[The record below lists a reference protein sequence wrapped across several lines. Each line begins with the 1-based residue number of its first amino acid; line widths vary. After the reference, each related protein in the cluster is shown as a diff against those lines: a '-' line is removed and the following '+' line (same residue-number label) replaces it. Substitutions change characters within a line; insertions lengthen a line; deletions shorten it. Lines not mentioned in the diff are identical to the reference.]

1 MARFRKF
8 AAVTLAAAM
17 TLSMAACGNKDDEKK
32 STENT
37 TAVTESTADS
47 TEPTTA
53 DNTGDTTTT
62 EAPGEDVVLEDDS
75 PYYETVEIV
84 KLEDGMKVVD
94 VDFDDNK
101 EDGFTTYT
109 NGGSFSIGVKEKQ
122 LIARISR

>member
-1 MARFRKF
+1 MVDIITHTLKSIAALKLPSGGVFTMAVRREKWEVRMARFRKF

-17 TLSMAACGNKDDEKK
+17 TLSMAACGSKDDDKK

-62 EAPGEDVVLEDDS
+62 EG
-75 PYYETVEIV
+75 T
-84 KLEDGMKVVD
+84 GR
-94 VDFDDNK
+94 
-101 EDGFTTYT
+101 GCC
-109 NGGSFSIGVKEKQ
+109 
-122 LIARISR
+122 ARG